1 MYDRREGKK
10 NNRRFETYK
19 ITSKMGKKGQR
30 NETEWSMKNMAEI
43 KKLKKVQ
50 KLKETEIW
58 KANHK
63 KREIKQYERKMK
75 WKEKNAKMK
84 E

>member
-30 NETEWSMKNMAEI
+30 NETE
-43 KKLKKVQ
+43 
-50 KLKETEIW
+50 
-58 KANHK
+58 
-63 KREIKQYERKMK
+63 
-75 WKEKNAKMK
+75 
-84 E
+84 